1 MAKREYTSYQR
12 KTIARYYE
20 NLDTIMLQKLQELVS
35 DLFLADTAAKQERLW
50 GRVDTA
56 MKNLKVPASIH
67 DHIMKRRDV
76 QVLAENLKDWLG
88 HTGK

>member
-1 MAKREYTSYQR
+1 MAKREYTAHQR

-35 DLFLADTAAKQERLW
+35 DLFLAETPAKRERLW

-56 MKNLKVPASIH
+56 MKNLKVPDSIH
-67 DHIMKRRDV
+67 AHIMKRRDV

-88 HTGK
+88 RAGK